1 MLLKIERSIHL
12 EKTPEQILKREFSII
27 DDLIEYCSQSSDF
40 CEYPLN
46 SNSSIYISYFKT
58 LIDENKAHEN
68 LTSNIQENI
77 KKIKNL
83 KDILNFVP
91 VEGTKITSN
100 LNEIKDKLLHG
111 SILIRFKYSNHCGIL
126 VDLFSD
132 VQGNRTQNDAENEY
146 SVIGPKLGFVENIDT
161 NLHLLRRSL
170 YIPNLKFE
178 EFIVGTSS
186 RSRVI
191 IAYIEG
197 ITNPEHVYTARQ
209 RIKGVNYDLI
219 CDSSLLDQLIT
230 DNSNTPFPLFM
241 STERVDRVV
250 YCLLNGQIAILSNG
264 SPYVITAPTT
274 IFDFFVS
281 PEDYLLPWILGSF
294 FRLIRFFGVAFSIT
308 ATPLYVAIL
317 TYHHTII
324 PKDMLGPIINSRANV
339 PFPPFIEAIIL
350 EFIIELLREAGAR
363 LPTKVGQT
371 LGIVGGIVIGQAT
384 VQAALTSNILLIIV
398 ALSALAS
405 FTTPTFKM
413 SNTIRFLRFP
423 LIVLASIFGGFGI
436 AAGLLVLF
444 AHTLRLKSLGIPYL
458 VPLFPFRYKE
468 FSDGFIRAP
477 LPYINQRRSF
487 FRPLFL
493 SRFKKNVDKDVV
505 DHFNSE

>member
-1 MLLKIERSIHL
+1 L
-12 EKTPEQILKREFSII
+12 EKTAEQLFLREFTII
-27 DDLIEYCSQSSDF
+27 DDLLEYCSQSSDF

-58 LIDENKAHEN
+58 LIDENKVHEY
-68 LTSNIQENI
+68 LTSTIQENRN
-77 KKIKNL
+77 KIKQL
-83 KDILNFVP
+83 EDILNYIP
-91 VEGTKITSN
+91 VEGTSISSN
-100 LNEIKDKLLHG
+100 LNEIKDRLLHG
-111 SILIRFKYSNHCGIL
+111 SILIRFKYSNQIGII
-126 VDLFSD
+126 VDLLSE

-161 NLHLLRRSL
+161 NLNLLRRSL

-178 EFIVGTSS
+178 EFIVGTTSK
-186 RSRVI
+186 SRVI
-191 IAYIEG
+191 IAYIDG

-209 RIKGVNYDLI
+209 RIKDADFDLI
-219 CDSSLLDQLIT
+219 CDSAILDQLIT

-241 STERVDRVV
+241 STERVDRAV
-250 YCLLNGQIAILSNG
+250 YCLLNGQIAILSSG
-264 SPYVITAPTT
+264 SPYVIAAPTT

-281 PEDYLLPWILGSF
+281 PEDYLLPWVLGSF
-294 FRLIRFFGVAFSIT
+294 FRIIRFFGVAFSIT

-317 TYHHTII
+317 TYHLAII

-339 PFPPFIEAIIL
+339 PFPPFLEAIIL

-371 LGIVGGIVIGQAT
+371 LGIVGGIVIGQAA

-398 ALSALAS
+398 ALSALSS

-423 LIVLASIFGGFGI
+423 LILCASLWGGFGI
-436 AAGLLVLF
+436 TAGLLVLYV
-444 AHTLRLKSLGIPYL
+444 HTLRLKSLGIPYL
-458 VPLFPFRYKE
+458 APVFPFRYKE
-468 FSDGFIRAP
+468 FSDGFIRSS
-477 LPYINQRRSF
+477 LPYLNRRRSF
-487 FRPLFL
+487 FRPIAL
-493 SRFKKNVDKDVV
+493 SRFKKNVDKNDIG
-505 DHFNSE
+505 DHFNNE